1 MKATLAKLV
10 GLLLVMFAAGFLAIV
25 AGVVLTLS
33 MDWVTDAQIDDMVSI
48 LKGQT
53 LAPPEVPEVKE
64 EDLEVPR
71 EREALEAARN
81 ARQAQE
87 ELCKRIELEIE
98 RKKAELQ
105 TARQDARQ
113 IITELDKKL
122 KELTAETKQFEAAKL
137 AYRDSLASEGLKK
150 LKEALEN
157 MSEKEAAEML
167 YDYDIT
173 TAVKLLRAFKKDKR
187 GDVLSQILKLDKT
200 RGLPVGRAAQIM
212 KLLEDPAALASADG
226 AAIQRFLK

>member
-10 GLLLVMFAAGFLAIV
+10 GLLLVMFAAGFLAIAV
-25 AGVVLTLS
+25 GLVLTLS
-33 MDWVTDAQIDDMVSI
+33 MGWVTDAQVDDMVSI
-48 LKGQT
+48 LKGQA
-53 LAPPEVPEVKE
+53 LAPTEVPEEKE

-105 TARQDARQ
+105 TARQDAQQ
-113 IITELDKKL
+113 IIIELDRKLKKL
-122 KELTAETKQFEAAKL
+122 TNETKQFEEAKL
-137 AYRDSLASEGLKK
+137 TYRDSLASEGLKK
-150 LKEALEN
+150 LREALEN

-187 GDVLSQILKLDKT
+187 GDVLSKILKLDKS

-212 KLLEDPAALASADG
+212 KLLEDPAALASVDG
-226 AAIQRFLK
+226 AVIQRFLK

>member
-1 MKATLAKLV
+1 MKATLVKLV
-10 GLLLVMFAAGFLAIV
+10 GLLVVMFAAGFLVIV
-25 AGVVLTLS
+25 AGVVLILS
-33 MDWVTDAQIDDMVSI
+33 MDLVTDAQFDDMVSI
-48 LKGQT
+48 LKGRT
-53 LAPPEVPEVKE
+53 LAPPEVKE

-81 ARQAQE
+81 ARQVQE
-87 ELCKRIELEIE
+87 ELCKKIELEIE

-113 IITELDKKL
+113 VITELDKKL
-122 KELTAETKQFEAAKL
+122 KKLTEEAKQFEAAKL

-150 LKEALEN
+150 LREALEN

-173 TAVKLLRAFKKDKR
+173 TAVKLLRAFKKNKR

-226 AAIQRFLK
+226 AVTQKSVQ